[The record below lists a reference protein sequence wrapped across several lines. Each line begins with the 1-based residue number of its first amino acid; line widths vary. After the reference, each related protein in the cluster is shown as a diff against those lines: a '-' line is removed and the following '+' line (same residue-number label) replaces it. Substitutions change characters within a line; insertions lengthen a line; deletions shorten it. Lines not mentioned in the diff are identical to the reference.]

1 MVRFLLAGLL
11 SLLPLEELHVWS
23 CRTIQ
28 FKGLSATLMKWG
40 WVTIRAPPKLDV
52 SLLWI
57 DPDPSPVLYQL
68 AVHAGKIWWNPCL
81 HPKRQ
86 LCRRCSSDIF
96 LHSNATIFDHFSRAD
111 FWFVRR
117 AFNRLLQPLAR
128 CNTAPMWS
136 DFDWYVMHRC
146 AQFLI
151 PLGTKASHCSSCYK
165 LNAGPATARS
175 SITSLC
181 LKYEP
186 YHIVFQMP

>member
-96 LHSNATIFDHFSRAD
+96 STQTRPF
-111 FWFVRR
+111 
-117 AFNRLLQPLAR
+117 
-128 CNTAPMWS
+128 
-136 DFDWYVMHRC
+136 
-146 AQFLI
+146 
-151 PLGTKASHCSSCYK
+151 
-165 LNAGPATARS
+165 
-175 SITSLC
+175 SITFRGQIFCLC
-181 LKYEP
+181 VELLTCCCNLWQDAILLPCEVILIDMSCTDA
-186 YHIVFQMP
+186 HNF

>member
-1 MVRFLLAGLL
+1 MSFAQDLSNHLGRFHRQAVCGILIQDHSFSFLAPYSSYGAVSSSRIVVAFALGRIAC
-11 SLLPLEELHVWS
+11 LELQD
-23 CRTIQ
+23 IQ

-96 LHSNATIFDHFSRAD
+96 STQTRPF
-111 FWFVRR
+111 
-117 AFNRLLQPLAR
+117 
-128 CNTAPMWS
+128 
-136 DFDWYVMHRC
+136 
-146 AQFLI
+146 
-151 PLGTKASHCSSCYK
+151 
-165 LNAGPATARS
+165 
-175 SITSLC
+175 SITFRGQIFCLC
-181 LKYEP
+181 VELLTGCCNLWQDAILLPCEVILIDMSCTDA
-186 YHIVFQMP
+186 HNF